1 MTIELAALHGLI
13 YGLMGYFFY
22 GAEAIRIALSPTFP
36 IWPEWRGLRLD
47 QGIFRD
53 QVHRVGNAGWRKA
66 I

>member
-13 YGLMGYFFY
+13 YGLMRTFH
-22 GAEAIRIALSPTFP
+22 GAEAIPIALSPTFP
-36 IWPEWRGLRLD
+36 IWPESRGLRLD
-47 QGIFRD
+47 QGISRD